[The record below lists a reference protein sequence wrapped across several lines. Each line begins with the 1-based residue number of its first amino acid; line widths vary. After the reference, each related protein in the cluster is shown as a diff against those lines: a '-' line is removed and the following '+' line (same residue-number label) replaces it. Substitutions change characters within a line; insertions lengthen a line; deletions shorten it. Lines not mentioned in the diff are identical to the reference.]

1 MAENAQDFTRRRL
14 LSIALSGLLHWIWIR
29 RAEVTIGAFAAGAVA
44 AFLSAHWTMVVLG
57 GVAVLTLSFVESER
71 FLLLAIFLLPLEW
84 TLSGDVPVR
93 DVPVVFRSLVIVGFI
108 AGRLV
113 RGQLRTRETLR
124 PALTRISLLFL
135 CAVTVPVL
143 FRVGGLTR
151 ESVRALWTLFTCVGF
166 YFVILSWVDS
176 PQRARRILRVLL
188 ISTIVTAVF
197 AAFQEIIGD
206 YTSLWLFLNPPP
218 EWVGLME
225 GRAPSFFA
233 NPNFL
238 AGYLNLII
246 PFSLASWV
254 IGAGRWRRLG
264 AWTTVLGVVALLCTQ
279 SLGGLISFAAI
290 VVLTILCFAGNGKKK
305 LALLAAVCIV
315 AAGFYSASGI
325 LNPSHEGQAFAY
337 DQSIRLVLWGI
348 AWDFFTGS
356 PVFGVGWGNFNA
368 LYGPYV
374 ANISWVP
381 AGQFEV
387 HNIYL
392 QLLSETGLIGFA
404 SFFWLIFRAG
414 QQAFRQLLCSV
425 DAVDK
430 ALAFGVLG
438 AILTVLLHG
447 FVDFFFQVSPQFGTL
462 FWVLLALLVARG
474 QELGETSAGAQVLR
488 SA

>member
-1 MAENAQDFTRRRL
+1 MAENTLEFTRRRL
-14 LSIALSGLLHWIWIR
+14 LSLAVSDLPRWIWTR
-29 RAEVTIGAFAAGAVA
+29 RAEVTIGAFAAGAAA

-57 GVAVLTLSFVESER
+57 GVAVLALSFVESER
-71 FLLLAIFLLPLEW
+71 FLLLAIFFLPLEW

-108 AGRLV
+108 VGRLV
-113 RGQLRTRETLR
+113 RGQLRMRETLR

-135 CAVTVPVL
+135 CAVTVPML

-151 ESVRALWTLFTCVGF
+151 ESVRALWTLFTCIGF

-176 PQRARRILRVLL
+176 PQRARRVLRLL
-188 ISTIVTAVF
+188 LFSTIVTAAF

-206 YTSLWLFLNPPP
+206 YTSLWLSLNPPP

-246 PFSLASWV
+246 PFSLACWV
-254 IGAGRWRRLG
+254 LGKGRWRRLG
-264 AWTTVLGVVALLCTQ
+264 AWTTGLGVVALLCTQ
-279 SLGGLISFAAI
+279 SLGGLIAFAAI
-290 VVLTILCFAGNGKKK
+290 VVLSILCFAGNGKKK
-305 LALLAAVCIV
+305 LALLATVCII
-315 AAGFYSASGI
+315 AAGFYFASGI

-348 AWDFFTGS
+348 AWDLFSGS
-356 PVFGVGWGNFNA
+356 PLFGVGWGNFNA

-374 ANISWVP
+374 ANISWIR

-392 QLLSETGLIGFA
+392 QLLSETGIIGFGA
-404 SFFWLIFRAG
+404 FFWLMFRAG
-414 QQAFRQLLCSV
+414 QQAFRQLHCSV
-425 DAVDK
+425 QAVDK
-430 ALAFGVLG
+430 ALAFGILG
-438 AILTVLLHG
+438 AILSVLSHG
-447 FVDFFFQVSPQFGTL
+447 FVDFFFQVSPQCGTL

-474 QELGETSAGAQVLR
+474 QELSETSAGARGLR
-488 SA
+488 PA